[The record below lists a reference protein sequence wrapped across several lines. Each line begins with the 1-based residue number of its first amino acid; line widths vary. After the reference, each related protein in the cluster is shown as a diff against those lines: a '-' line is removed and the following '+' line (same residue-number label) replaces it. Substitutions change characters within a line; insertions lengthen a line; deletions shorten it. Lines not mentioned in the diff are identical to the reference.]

1 MAKKE
6 PFYKGVNFKQFTN
19 KDGYLKGGVEVK
31 VPEEIPTKNKV
42 GGQRRMRPEKKS
54 DVNLKEI
61 HDKYFD
67 KSGMKHKGYDII
79 REGLK
84 GLKK

>member
-6 PFYKGVNFKQFTN
+6 PFYKGVNQKQFLN

-31 VPEEIPTKNKV
+31 IPEGIPTKNKV

-54 DVNLKEI
+54 EVEWW
-61 HDKYFD
+61 
-67 KSGMKHKGYDII
+67 
-79 REGLK
+79 
-84 GLKK
+84 